1 MRDVVLVIPNW
12 NGEAHLRRLFP
23 SLAAQTL
30 RPARI
35 LVVDNGSTDGSI
47 AHVRSQG
54 ADVLAL
60 PRNLGFAAAVN
71 QGIAASGETLIAILN
86 NDVTLAPDYLQLL
99 AASLEGGASFA
110 SGKIYQPGGNN
121 LLDATWDILTR
132 AALPLRCGHGL
143 PDSAAWNEPRSI
155 SLVPFTAAL
164 FERRVFEQLGPLDE
178 RFESY
183 LEDVDFGLRCALS
196 GLSGRYVPAAR
207 AEHWGSATLGV
218 WHPETVRRMA
228 RNQLYLV
235 AKHYPR
241 QWPLSLGWPVVVG
254 QLLWGLAA
262 LKQGRGVSWLKG
274 KIEGL
279 RGYAQLRGDGPP
291 ASCGELTALLLCWEQ
306 ELVELQMKIG
316 PDRFWSWYFRWT
328 S

>member
-1 MRDVVLVIPNW
+1 MSGLVLVIPNW

-35 LVVDNGSTDGSI
+35 LVVDNGSTDGS
-47 AHVRSQG
+47 ADYARSQG
-54 ADVLAL
+54 AEVLAL
-60 PRNLGFAAAVN
+60 ARNLGFAAAVN
-71 QGIAASGETLIAILN
+71 RGIVTTAEPLIGILN
-86 NDVTLAPDYLQLL
+86 NDVTLAPDYLELL
-99 AASLEGGASFA
+99 ADSLPGGAAFA

-121 LLDATWDILTR
+121 VLDAAWDLLTR
-132 AALPLRCGHGL
+132 SALPMRCGHGL
-143 PDSAAWNEPRSI
+143 PGGPPFDQPRVI
-155 SLVPFTAAL
+155 DMVPFTAAL
-164 FERRVFEQLGPLDE
+164 FRRTVFDRLGGLDE

-183 LEDVDFGLRCALS
+183 LEDVDFGLRCALA
-196 GLSGRYVPAAR
+196 GLPGRYVPAAC

-241 QWPLSLGWPVVVG
+241 NWPLTFGWPVVVG
-254 QLLWGLAA
+254 QLLWGVAA
-262 LKQGRGVSWLKG
+262 LKRGRGVAWLQG

-279 RGYAQLRGDGPP
+279 RGYAHVRGNGP
-291 ASCGELTALLLCWEQ
+291 AATDRTLAALLDRFER
-306 ELVELQMKIG
+306 ELIELQMKTG
-316 PDRFWSWYFRWT
+316 PDRFWSCYFRWT
-328 S
+328 R